1 MSTTHV
7 YSIKRKGKTVK
18 QQQELNKTKHTD
30 SKVSPPIQ
38 QKIKIW
44 PVKSCAI
51 VLRLTANIEDI
62 YCRDKCEIVYGI
74 IIEMPFRNDVSGDI
88 HVYLWDES

>member
-1 MSTTHV
+1 M
-7 YSIKRKGKTVK
+7 
-18 QQQELNKTKHTD
+18 
-30 SKVSPPIQ
+30 
-38 QKIKIW
+38 
-44 PVKSCAI
+44 
-51 VLRLTANIEDI
+51 LRLTANIEDI